1 MENDKDIAALLSWGF
16 ADPLPQEGLARV
28 AAHPRAA
35 DASRALARNML
46 ETPVDALFKD
56 GGHYVAAAWA
66 AYLHGSGDLTLPRLK
81 EAGVASGLLSTG
93 RTRDLLAYLLHL
105 GFIER
110 IEEAAS
116 GTPARYALTDTFSAI
131 WRDHL
136 SAALRAAC
144 LVEPAAALI
153 LERLEQPD
161 VFAAFAR
168 TQSGGLLEAATQLV
182 PDHGYVRIFLHRRA
196 GNQVIWVLVAD
207 GAGDFPAREPV
218 AVSIA
223 ALARRF
229 HVSRVHIRRM
239 LDDAEREG
247 LVSLSRGMVTLED
260 PVCEFL
266 RWHYVGQI
274 LMLLIAAAR
283 AATLLAERGTP
294 IG

>member
-1 MENDKDIAALLSWGF
+1 M
-16 ADPLPQEGLARV
+16 
-28 AAHPRAA
+28 
-35 DASRALARNML
+35 
-46 ETPVDALFKD
+46 
-56 GGHYVAAAWA
+56 
-66 AYLHGSGDLTLPRLK
+66 
-81 EAGVASGLLSTG
+81 
-93 RTRDLLAYLLHL
+93 
-105 GFIER
+105 
-110 IEEAAS
+110 
-116 GTPARYALTDTFSAI
+116 
-131 WRDHL
+131 
-136 SAALRAAC
+136 
-144 LVEPAAALI
+144 EPAAALI

-168 TQSGGLLEAATQLV
+168 TQSGGLLEAATQLA